1 MCVWHK
7 RRNRRKGWFQL
18 AFEYRMVS
26 NDPIRFKRL
35 WQRINREVEIS
46 SDNSIVKTTDVLND
60 NHVDLSGQVVWCWN
74 GRML

>member
-1 MCVWHK
+1 
-7 RRNRRKGWFQL
+7 
-18 AFEYRMVS
+18 MVS